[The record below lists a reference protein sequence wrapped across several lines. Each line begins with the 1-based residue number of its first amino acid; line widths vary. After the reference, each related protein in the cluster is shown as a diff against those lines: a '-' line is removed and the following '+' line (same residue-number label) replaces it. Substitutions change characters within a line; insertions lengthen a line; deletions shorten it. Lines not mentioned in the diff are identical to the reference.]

1 MATET
6 DETTEA
12 APAPG
17 KSRKILMLLVIVVG
31 VIVGGGGGVFLAGP
45 LLASKVG
52 PKKPVADSAEA
63 APAEGEHG
71 EKGAAKGAPVHMVE
85 NMVLNP
91 ANSGGQRFLL
101 LSVAFAVKDEAVS
114 ETMTERDPELR
125 DVILRYMGEH
135 EVDALADITKRDS
148 LKTALLGAV
157 QDRFGK
163 GTVLAVYF
171 PQFVIQ

>member
-6 DETTEA
+6 DPPTES

-17 KSRKILMLLVIVVG
+17 KSKKILMLLVIVVG
-31 VIVGGGGGVFLAGP
+31 VIVGGGSGVFLAGP

-52 PKKPVADSAEA
+52 PKAPAADSTEA
-63 APAEGEHG
+63 AAAEGEHG
-71 EKGAAKGAPVHMVE
+71 EHGAAKGAAVHVVE

-91 ANSGGQRFLL
+91 ANSGGSRFLL
-101 LSVAFAVKDEAVS
+101 ISVAFSVKNEQVS

-125 DVILRYMGEH
+125 DVILRNMGEYD
-135 EVDALADITKRDS
+135 VDALADITRRDS
-148 LKTALLGAV
+148 MKTTLQGAV